1 MRFIRYFFALF
12 AGLTLAIMALL
23 YAPNAAAQSF
33 GVTTA
38 QFFKRVGD
46 AILPGNPSWTIG
58 SSGTRIS
65 TIYTNTVDALSMA
78 IGGVVSGDLFV
89 SGDGYIYGSGGLQ
102 TPKITATST
111 GLGLQ
116 VDGRSVFVGAVTTTG
131 GIFPN
136 TAGGADVG
144 SISYPYGG
152 VFTTGTSIFGGA
164 MTVTNGSGSGADRVQ
179 VGYEQ
184 TPAQGF
190 MSTAP
195 LNIYA
200 PSTGFVDA
208 FTMTAGGN
216 GADGACFAAKNLGG
230 TLGRQCQT
238 SSPLNYWIMSA
249 AGLAMQSGN
258 TTPYGPTNVDLL
270 IRGNNIGINY
280 PNASTPS
287 EKLEV
292 VGNVSSTKVIA
303 GAGSN
308 SAPSVTFGNDPDTG
322 LRSHAANQIGFSAG
336 GVGAGYMKAGT
347 MYVRNDFASLQTG
360 DGYCWGDD
368 IRCMRF
374 ISGGDFEFQGWHL
387 NKFYI
392 SKTNGGT
399 PTRFAVFDGSTNR
412 VAMSDAGTLL
422 SYTPNTALEVL
433 GSGVSSTQL
442 NVNGT
447 STLRTLMLGGN
458 TVVDNKSPLYINY
471 TQTQAMND
479 AYTPTVFM
487 RNASTTAYTSIAFRR
502 GDNNGDIAAIEVYNE
517 NSFEPEMPIVTANK
531 MMIRSTSGT
540 LMVVGGEGPPSAIT
554 YLDENGAFR
563 PITGLGFGGGFEGL
577 GQSASTT
584 IIDGNYA
591 SASLNFPNSA
601 SADDQDLT
609 ITVAG
614 AQDGD
619 EVQCGIPNALRSRT
633 REIYSC
639 WVSSADTIT
648 VRRTCMSGPGCGD
661 PSAATVGVG
670 YFHRQ

>member
-12 AGLTLAIMALL
+12 AISAFAIVALL
-23 YAPNAAAQSF
+23 SAPNAAAQSF

-46 AILPGNPSWTIG
+46 AILPGNASWTIG
-58 SSGTRIS
+58 SSGSRIS
-65 TIYTNTVDALSMA
+65 TIYANTVDALSMA

-89 SGDGYIYGSGGLQ
+89 SGNGYIYGSGGLQ
-102 TPKITATST
+102 TPKLTATST

-116 VDGRSVFVGAVTTTG
+116 IDGQSLLTGSVTTTA
-131 GIFPN
+131 GIFPA
-136 TAGGADVG
+136 TAGGANVG
-144 SISYPYGG
+144 SIAFPYGG
-152 VFTTGTSIFGGA
+152 VYTTGTSQFGDALIAFNGNGPGSDRICVGQAQSPSRA
-164 MTVTNGSGSGADRVQ
+164 MACD
-179 VGYEQ
+179 
-184 TPAQGF
+184 A
-190 MSTAP
+190 TATF
-195 LNIYA
+195 YA
-200 PSTGFVDA
+200 SSTGYQDVFKLY
-208 FTMTAGGN
+208 AGGN
-216 GADGACFAAKNLGG
+216 GADGACFSAWNQGAM
-230 TLGRQCQT
+230 LGRQCQVSGVPSYYLMALQGLAFQG
-238 SSPLNYWIMSA
+238 SSQTPA
-249 AGLAMQSGN
+249 AGIDMVIRNSRVGIANNGAAPN
-258 TTPYGPTNVDLL
+258 TT
-270 IRGNNIGINY
+270 
-280 PNASTPS
+280 
-287 EKLEV
+287 LEV
-292 VGNVSSTKVIA
+292 VGDTSSTRFYA

-308 SAPSVTFGNDPDTG
+308 ASPSITFGNDPDTG

-368 IRCMRF
+368 IRCMRY

-392 SKTNGGT
+392 SRTNGGT
-399 PTRFAVFDGSTNR
+399 PNRFAVFDAPTNR

-447 STLRTLMLGGN
+447 STLRMLMLGGN

-479 AYTPTVFM
+479 AYTPTVFL

-502 GDNNGDIAAIEVYNE
+502 GDNNGDIGTIEVYNE
-517 NSFEPEMPIVTANK
+517 NSAEPEMPFMTANK
-531 MMIRSTSGT
+531 MIISSTSGT
-540 LMVVGGEGPPSAIT
+540 LMAVGGGESGPSAVA

-563 PITGLGFGGGFEGL
+563 PITGLGFGGGFAGL

-584 IIDGNYA
+584 VVDGNYA
-591 SASLNFPNSA
+591 SASLNFPNST

-614 AQDGD
+614 AQDSD
-619 EVQCGIPNALRSRT
+619 EAQCGIPNALRSRA
-633 REIYSC
+633 REVYSC
-639 WVSSADTIT
+639 WVSAADTIT
-648 VRRTCMSGPGCGD
+648 VRRTCVNGAGCGD
-661 PSAATVGVG
+661 PSAVTVGAG

>member
-12 AGLTLAIMALL
+12 AGLTLAVMALL

-46 AILPGNPSWTIG
+46 AILPGNSSWTIG

-65 TIYTNTVDALSMA
+65 TIYANTVDALSMA

-89 SGDGYIYGSGGLQ
+89 SGNGYIYGSGGLQ
-102 TPKITATST
+102 TPKLTATST
-111 GLGLQ
+111 GLALQ
-116 VDGRSVFVGAVTTTG
+116 VDGQSLLSGSVTTTA
-131 GIFPN
+131 GIFPA
-136 TAGGADVG
+136 TPGGASIG
-144 SISYPYGG
+144 SVSYPYNG
-152 VFTTGTSIFGGA
+152 VYATGTAQLGDALVAYNG
-164 MTVTNGSGSGADRVQ
+164 NGSGSDRIC
-179 VGYEQ
+179 VG
-184 TPAQGF
+184 QGQSPSRA
-190 MSTAP
+190 MACDATATF
-195 LNIYA
+195 YA
-200 PSTGFVDA
+200 SSTGYQDVFKLY
-208 FTMTAGGN
+208 AGGN
-216 GADGACFAAKNLGG
+216 GADGACFSAWNQGAM
-230 TLGRQCQT
+230 LGRQCQVSGT
-238 SSPLNYWIMSA
+238 PSYYLMA
-249 AGLAMQSGN
+249 LQGLAFQGSSQTPAGGIDMVIRNNRVGIANAGALPN
-258 TTPYGPTNVDLL
+258 TT
-270 IRGNNIGINY
+270 
-280 PNASTPS
+280 
-287 EKLEV
+287 LEV
-292 VGNVSSTKVIA
+292 VGQTSSTSFYA

-308 SAPSVTFGNDPDTG
+308 ASPSITFGNDTDTG

-336 GVGAGYMKAGT
+336 GVGAGYMKAGV

-368 IRCMRF
+368 VRCMRY

-392 SKTNGGT
+392 SRTNGGT
-399 PTRFAVFDGSTNR
+399 PTRFAVFDAPTNR

-458 TVVDNKSPLYINY
+458 TVVDNLSPLYINY
-471 TQTQAMND
+471 SQTQAMND
-479 AYTPTVFM
+479 NYTPTVFM
-487 RNASTTAYTSIAFRR
+487 RNASTTAYTSIVFRR
-502 GDNNGDIAAIEVYNE
+502 GDNNGDIAGIEAYNE
-517 NSFEPEMPIVTANK
+517 NSLDPEMPIVTANK
-531 MMIRSTSGT
+531 MLIRSTSGT
-540 LMVVGGEGPPSAIT
+540 LMVVGGEGPPSAIA

-563 PITGLGFGGGFEGL
+563 PVTGLGFGGGFNGL

-584 IIDGNYA
+584 IVDGNYA

-619 EVQCGIPNALRSRT
+619 EVQCGIPNALRSRA

-639 WVSSADTIT
+639 WVSAADTVT
-648 VRRTCMSGPGCGD
+648 VRRTCVSGAGCGD
-661 PSAATVGVG
+661 PAAATVGAG

>member
-12 AGLTLAIMALL
+12 AVSAFAIVALL
-23 YAPNAAAQSF
+23 SAPNAAAQSF

-46 AILPGNPSWTIG
+46 AILPGNASWTIG
-58 SSGTRIS
+58 SSGSRIS
-65 TIYTNTVDALSMA
+65 TIYANTVDALSMA
-78 IGGVVSGDLFV
+78 ISGVVSGDLFV
-89 SGDGYIYGSGGLQ
+89 SGNGYIYGSGGLQ

-111 GLGLQ
+111 GLALQ
-116 VDGRSVFVGAVTTTG
+116 VDGRSLLMGAVTTTG
-131 GIFPN
+131 GIFPAV
-136 TAGGADVG
+136 AGGADLG
-144 SISYPYGG
+144 SNTYPYGS
-152 VFTTGTSIFGGA
+152 VFTTGTSVLGGA
-164 MTVTNGSGSGADRVQ
+164 LTVTNGSGSGADRLQ

-184 TPAQGF
+184 SPAQGF

-200 PSTGFVDA
+200 PSTGYVDT

-216 GADGACFAAKNLGG
+216 GADGACFSAKNLGA
-230 TLGRQCQT
+230 TLGRQCQV
-238 SSPLNYWIMSA
+238 SGNPSYYIMGLN
-249 AGLAMQSGN
+249 GLAFQ
-258 TTPYGPTNVDLL
+258 
-270 IRGNNIGINY
+270 GNNVTPGSAFDLVIRNNRIGVNNGGAV
-280 PNASTPS
+280 PNAT
-287 EKLEV
+287 LEV
-292 VGNVSSTKVIA
+292 VGDTSSTRFYA
-303 GAGSN
+303 GAGS
-308 SAPSVTFGNDPDTG
+308 SAAPSMTFGNDPDTG

-336 GVGAGYMKAGT
+336 GVGAGYMKAGI

-368 IRCMRF
+368 VRCMRY

-392 SKTNGGT
+392 SRTNGGT
-399 PTRFAVFDGSTNR
+399 PTRFAVFDGPTSR

-422 SYTPNTALEVL
+422 NYTPNAALEVL

-479 AYTPTVFM
+479 AYTPTVFL

-502 GDNNGDIAAIEVYNE
+502 GDNHGDIGTIEVYNE
-517 NSFEPEMPIVTANK
+517 NSAEPEMPFTTANK
-531 MMIRSTSGT
+531 MLISSTSGT
-540 LMVVGGEGPPSAIT
+540 LMAVGAGESGPSAVA

-563 PITGLGFGGGFEGL
+563 PITGLGFGGGFEGI

-584 IIDGNYA
+584 IVDGNYA

-609 ITVAG
+609 ITVTG

-619 EVQCGIPNALRSRT
+619 ETQCGIPNALRSRA
-633 REIYSC
+633 REVYSC
-639 WVSSADTIT
+639 WVSAADTIT
-648 VRRTCMSGPGCGD
+648 VRRTCVSGAGCGD
-661 PSAATVGVG
+661 PSAVTVGAG